1 MHILFYSDSDV
12 YGGHEQ
18 MLMNFL
24 TFNRFNVDISVIV
37 SSCNVKFISKLE
49 QSDVKVVQ
57 IEHASKSF
65 NFMRT
70 IIFRAARKKLL
81 KVLDDLKP
89 DIIVLCQGMVEL
101 SILPL
106 LLKKKLKI
114 PIISYIPQ
122 TAPLVKT
129 GAKLGFIRDKLNI
142 LLYKNIDAFL
152 TISQFSKSNL
162 TKYHSVNDGIIYVIE
177 NGVYIDEGLMKAHS
191 VERIDNNLRLLSLG
205 RFDSNKQQDKLIE
218 IFCNGFGDNSSVTL
232 DVVGGGDLNYVN
244 KIYQLSKGVKN
255 IRVIEWVDEP
265 LKLIAKYDFLVI
277 FSKFEG
283 VPLVALESMSLGLGV
298 ISRNLEYTDVY
309 DGLDGFYI
317 FSNNSEF
324 LSVVRELI
332 STKKGGA
339 HYQNLALKIYENNDI
354 EKKSRDFFNVIMEVC
369 NESKKN

>member
-106 LLKKKLKI
+106 LLKKK
-114 PIISYIPQ
+114 
-122 TAPLVKT
+122 V
-129 GAKLGFIRDKLNI
+129 
-142 LLYKNIDAFL
+142 
-152 TISQFSKSNL
+152 
-162 TKYHSVNDGIIYVIE
+162 E
-177 NGVYIDEGLMKAHS
+177 N
-191 VERIDNNLRLLSLG
+191 
-205 RFDSNKQQDKLIE
+205 
-218 IFCNGFGDNSSVTL
+218 
-232 DVVGGGDLNYVN
+232 
-244 KIYQLSKGVKN
+244 
-255 IRVIEWVDEP
+255 
-265 LKLIAKYDFLVI
+265 
-277 FSKFEG
+277 
-283 VPLVALESMSLGLGV
+283 
-298 ISRNLEYTDVY
+298 
-309 DGLDGFYI
+309 
-317 FSNNSEF
+317 SNN
-324 LSVVRELI
+324 
-332 STKKGGA
+332 
-339 HYQNLALKIYENNDI
+339 
-354 EKKSRDFFNVIMEVC
+354 
-369 NESKKN
+369 